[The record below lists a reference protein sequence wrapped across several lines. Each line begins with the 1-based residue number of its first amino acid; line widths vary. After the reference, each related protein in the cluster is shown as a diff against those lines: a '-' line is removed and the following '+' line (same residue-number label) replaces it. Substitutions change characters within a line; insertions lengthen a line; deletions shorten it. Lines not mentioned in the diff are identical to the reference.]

1 MKKSRIYLLAILA
14 LLFVACDSTIE
25 VTGVSLDQTT
35 LSVALGSEG
44 QLTATIQPK
53 GAEGEVVWASSNEDV
68 ATVVDGLV
76 TGVSMGTA
84 NITATVGS
92 FVATCAVT
100 ITERTDFS
108 HSLTGSEYYPIILD
122 NVTAAALASKIA
134 LDLRPDEITRFL
146 YIWEGTFTAG
156 ESVGPNFYGEVEP
169 WMSLTVATSGWSGA
183 GFFVSDASTT
193 NALTNITANP
203 SDYTL
208 HIGIK
213 SKDNATHVF
222 GMEGQSNARFAIG
235 SSNFNDNGTIYE
247 PIADFTRDGEWHE
260 IEVPLTTIVQKGL
273 LYSTGMG
280 SKNVLSVLSG
290 GVTGTSLELDAVFI
304 YKK

>member
-1 MKKSRIYLLAILA
+1 MKTTKILLLAVLA
-14 LLFVACDSTIE
+14 VFFVACDSTIE
-25 VTGVSLDQTT
+25 VTGVTLDQTT
-35 LSVALGSEG
+35 MSVPLGSEG
-44 QLTATIQPK
+44 QLVATIQPK
-53 GAEGEVVWASSNEDV
+53 GAEGTVVWASSNETV

-108 HSLTGSEYYPIILD
+108 HSLTGSEYFPIILD
-122 NVTAAALASKIA
+122 NVTAAALGTKIA

-146 YIWEGTFTAG
+146 YIWDNTFTAA
-156 ESVGPNFYGEVEP
+156 ESTGPNFYGEVEP
-169 WMSLTVATSGWSGA
+169 WTSLIVSNIGWSGA
-183 GFFVSDASTT
+183 GYFVADAAYTDGL
-193 NALTNITANP
+193 AKITATP
-203 SDYTL
+203 ADYTL

-222 GMEGQSNARFAIG
+222 GLEGQSNVRFAVG
-235 SSNFNDNGTIYE
+235 PTNFNDNGTIYE

-260 IEVPLTTIVQKGL
+260 IEIPMTTLVEKGL
-273 LYSTGMG
+273 FYSTGMG
-280 SKNVLSVLSG
+280 TKNVFLVLSG
-290 GVTGTSLELDAVFI
+290 GVAGTTLDLDAVFI

>member
-1 MKKSRIYLLAILA
+1 MKKTKIYLLAILA

-53 GAEGEVVWASSNEDV
+53 GAEGEVIWASSNEDV

-76 TGVSMGTA
+76 TSVAMGTA
-84 NITATVGS
+84 NITATVGTY
-92 FVATCAVT
+92 VATCAVT

-108 HSLTGSEYYPIILD
+108 HSLTGSQYYPIILD
-122 NVTAAALASKIA
+122 NVTAAALGSKIV

-146 YIWEGTFTAG
+146 YIWDQTYNAG
-156 ESVGPNFYGEVEP
+156 ESTGPNFYGEVEP
-169 WMSLTVATSGWSGA
+169 WMSLAVANVGWSGA
-183 GFFVSDASTT
+183 GFAVTDGATTDALVDITT
-193 NALTNITANP
+193 NPA
-203 SDYTL
+203 DYTL
-208 HIGIK
+208 HIGMK

-235 SSNFNDNGTIYE
+235 STNFNDNGTIYE

-260 IEVPLTTIVQKGL
+260 IEVPMTTLVQKGL
-273 LYSTGMG
+273 LYSLGMG
-280 SKNVLSVLSG
+280 SKNVLYVLSG
-290 GVTGTSLELDAVFI
+290 GVTGTTVELDAVFI